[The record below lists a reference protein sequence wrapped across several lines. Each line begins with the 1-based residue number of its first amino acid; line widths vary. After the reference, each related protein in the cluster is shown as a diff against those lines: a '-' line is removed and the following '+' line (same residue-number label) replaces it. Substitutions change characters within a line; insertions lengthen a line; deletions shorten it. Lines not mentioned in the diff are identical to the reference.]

1 MSKQKL
7 KSNKPSDTKDNTSV
21 DEPTVEQ
28 LQERIAALQK
38 AKVLAAE
45 TEIEKIAESLN
56 VTVGVILDVK
66 RLTEIMQ
73 WMITNGK
80 DTVSLKFEVW

>member
-1 MSKQKL
+1 MSKQRL
-7 KSNKPSDTKDNTSV
+7 KPNKPTDTKDNTSV
-21 DEPTVEQ
+21 DEQTVEQ

-45 TEIEKIAESLN
+45 AEIEKIAESLN
-56 VTVGVILDVK
+56 VTVGVVLNAG
-66 RLTEIMQ
+66 RLSEIMQ

>member
-1 MSKQKL
+1 MSKQRL
-7 KSNKPSDTKDNTSV
+7 KPNKPTDTKDNTSV
-21 DEPTVEQ
+21 DEQTVEQ

-45 TEIEKIAESLN
+45 AEIEKIAESLN
-56 VTVGVILDVK
+56 VTVGVILDVG
-66 RLTEIMQ
+66 RLSEIMQ